1 MQCKVIPKK
10 GPTTTLTSN
19 ILSLCVYSLTFTHF
33 YRCTATIKK
42 NSFCYLRRANVLSEL
57 DTKKTTQKHTHK
69 CRTLSHLKHKHKRTH
84 GHADLSVALQT
95 IVEMIFPE
103 ILIF

>member
-1 MQCKVIPKK
+1 MHKKLRPMGCNVKLFPKK

-57 DTKKTTQKHTHK
+57 DNKEDNTKTHTQMSNAI
-69 CRTLSHLKHKHKRTH
+69 TLET
-84 GHADLSVALQT
+84 
-95 IVEMIFPE
+95 
-103 ILIF
+103 